1 MQYHFAVLYL
11 TYIPKQPLS
20 RFIELFW
27 FYEGYTQLHAKERI
41 MPDGSM
47 QVIINLLENEIKT
60 YHPNDPESFDRFS
73 GAILAGP
80 RSEFAVIDTASQRS
94 LIGIHFK
101 AGGASRFLKMPV
113 SELENTDV
121 SLECLWGIHGN
132 DVRNRLLE
140 AENPEAKMLILEQCL
155 RERAVKPFQ
164 RHPAVDRALQLIS
177 KGSNCQ
183 SVAGIAGEI
192 GISRRRFIQLFSDEI
207 GLTPKLFCRIHRFQR
222 VLHAIHAVKEVD
234 WADVALARGYFDQ
247 AHFNHEFR
255 TFSGITPSAY
265 LKHRT
270 EHLNHVPL
278 VD

>member
-1 MQYHFAVLYL
+1 MQYYSGVLYL
-11 TYIPKQPLS
+11 TYVPKPPLS
-20 RFIELFW
+20 QFIELFW
-27 FYEGYTQLHAKERI
+27 LYEGYTQPHAKERI

-60 YHPNDPESFDRFS
+60 YHPHDPESFDRFS

-80 RSEFAVIDTASQRS
+80 RSKFGIVDTASQRS

-113 SELENTDV
+113 NELENTDV

-132 DVRNRLLE
+132 DVRNRLQE
-140 AENPEAKMLILEQCL
+140 AESPEAKILVLERCL
-155 RERAVKPFQ
+155 MERAVKPFH
-164 RHPAVDRALQLIS
+164 RNPAVDHALQLIND
-177 KGSNCQ
+177 GSPCQ
-183 SVAGIAGEI
+183 SVAGIAAKV
-192 GISRRRFIQLFSDEI
+192 GISRRRFIQVFSDEI
-207 GLTPKLFCRIHRFQR
+207 GLTPKLFCRLHRFQR
-222 VLHAIHAVKEVD
+222 VLHAIHAVKDVD
-234 WADVALARGYFDQ
+234 WVDIALAHGYFDQ

-255 TFSGITPSAY
+255 AFSGITPSAY

>member
-1 MQYHFAVLYL
+1 MQYYSAVLYL
-11 TYIPKQPLS
+11 TYVPKPPLS

-27 FYEGYTQLHAKERI
+27 FYEGYSQPHAKERI

-60 YHPNDPESFDRFS
+60 YHPNDPETFDRFS

-113 SELENTDV
+113 SELENMEV
-121 SLECLWGIHGN
+121 SLECLWGVHGN
-132 DVRNRLLE
+132 DVRSKLLE
-140 AENPEAKMLILEQCL
+140 AESPEAKMLILERCL

-164 RHPAVDRALQLIS
+164 RHPAVDRALQLIND
-177 KGSNCQ
+177 GSPCQ
-183 SVAGIAGEI
+183 SVAGIAEGI
-192 GISRRRFIQLFSDEI
+192 GISRRRFIQVFSDEI

-222 VLHAIHAVKEVD
+222 VLHAIHAAKEVD
-234 WADVALARGYFDQ
+234 WADVALVHGYFDQ

-265 LKHRT
+265 LRHRT
-270 EHLNHVPL
+270 EHLNHLPL